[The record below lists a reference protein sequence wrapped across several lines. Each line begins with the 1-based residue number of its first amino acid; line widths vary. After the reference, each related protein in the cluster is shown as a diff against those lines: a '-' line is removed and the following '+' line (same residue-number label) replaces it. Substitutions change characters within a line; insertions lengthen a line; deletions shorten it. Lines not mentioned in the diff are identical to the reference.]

1 MRTNAFPFTRSLA
14 AAALAACAITGV
26 GASSALAAPAP
37 APATAAAAALAAPA
51 PAPATA
57 AAATATTAP
66 TAPAAQLPGAIDPNR
81 ILADLSTT
89 VDFTDDASAKAW
101 MVDELGLTGLADKQV
116 QGFSFVE
123 MFGQRCPGGWQWKLL
138 FNFAAVGT
146 DGEVR
151 DTGRKLSVTYA
162 PDGARTAFVGLDG
175 VMGNKV
181 LAQSQPMSFTQA
193 TTLLDQW
200 RQAQGWD
207 TDVPLDSVVLR
218 HVLDPYS
225 GFVNPQMFFM
235 VQGDAR
241 TVIAVD
247 TITGEVTAMN
257 PDDQ

>member
-1 MRTNAFPFTRSLA
+1 MRHHQ
-14 AAALAACAITGV
+14 C
-26 GASSALAAPAP
+26 GASSVARRAAAPATAAPSPRRPAP
-37 APATAAAAALAAPA
+37 APATARPQPHDGTHRA
-51 PAPATA
+51 
-57 AAATATTAP
+57 
-66 TAPAAQLPGAIDPNR
+66 AAQLPGAIDPNR

-175 VMGNKV
+175 VMGNKGARAEPADELHAGHDPARPV
-181 LAQSQPMSFTQA
+181 APGAGLGHRRAVGLSGAASRA
-193 TTLLDQW
+193 
-200 RQAQGWD
+200 G
-207 TDVPLDSVVLR
+207 
-218 HVLDPYS
+218 PYS

>member
-26 GASSALAAPAP
+26 GVSSALAAPAP
-37 APATAAAAALAAPA
+37 APATAAA
-51 PAPATA
+51 
-57 AAATATTAP
+57 
-66 TAPAAQLPGAIDPNR
+66 AAQLPGAIDPNR